1 MRSAKQAAATALVC
15 GLFVGSL
22 VGCAPEPGVND
33 VDDTDSGIVSPDPA
47 EKQEPEGGSWPEENP
62 PEVFEKKQDIPDDF
76 PETFVVPVDAVV
88 DDAGTRGYGVWFLV
102 LRAEDEAAANAL
114 WDAIVT
120 DSGFVVSDESETT
133 EGGRAATLTSDA
145 LAVQALTMPDADGS
159 VLLSYD
165 ITAIA
170 G

>member
-1 MRSAKQAAATALVC
+1 M
-15 GLFVGSL
+15 GSL
-22 VGCAPEPGVND
+22 VGCAPEPGSSEAP
-33 VDDTDSGIVSPDPA
+33 DTDSGIVSPDPA

-62 PEVFEKKQDIPDDF
+62 PEVFEKNQDMPDDF
-76 PETFVVPVDAVV
+76 PETFVVPGDAVV
-88 DDAGTRGYGVWFLV
+88 DDSGTRGYGVWFLV
-102 LRAEDEAAANAL
+102 LRAEDEAAAHAL
-114 WDAIVT
+114 WDAIVAG
-120 DSGFVVSDESETT
+120 SGFAVSDESETT

-165 ITAIA
+165 ITALA